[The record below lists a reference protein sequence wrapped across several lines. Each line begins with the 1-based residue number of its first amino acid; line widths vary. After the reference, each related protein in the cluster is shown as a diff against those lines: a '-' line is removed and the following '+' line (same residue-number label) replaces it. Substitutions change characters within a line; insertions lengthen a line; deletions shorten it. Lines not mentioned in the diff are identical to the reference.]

1 MKSIV
6 GVYKIEN
13 IITGKF
19 YIGSSKNITIRWQEH
34 IRNLSKGCHLNN
46 HLQFAWNKYGAESFS
61 FIVLEYCEIDFI
73 IEREQYYLDFY
84 EAVEKGYNILRVAG
98 SSPEIRSQR
107 ISESKLDHSVSEDT
121 RRKISLANTG
131 KVRTD
136 EMKERANVT
145 RKRGFKR
152 SEEIKRKI
160 SESKQGHPVSDE
172 TREKISKAR
181 LSMSEERKKEVYPM
195 REETKK
201 KISEAR
207 MGKKRGPYKKRI
219 IKPLI

>member
-107 ISESKLDHSVSEDT
+107 ISESKLGHSVSEDT